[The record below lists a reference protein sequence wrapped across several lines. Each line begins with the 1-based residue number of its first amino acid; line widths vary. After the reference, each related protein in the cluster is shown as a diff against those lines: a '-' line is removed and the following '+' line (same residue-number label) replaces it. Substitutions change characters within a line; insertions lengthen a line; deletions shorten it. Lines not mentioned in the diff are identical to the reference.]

1 MEGIRMT
8 SALVSLKTV
17 LPCVHSDVNNAPAK
31 RAYRTKTSF
40 VAVHFDETGK
50 GRILFLP
57 AGATL
62 RVIGPSS
69 CLREALEVMFE
80 SRIYNV
86 FEIDLVARSIMIS
99 EPTRSKR
106 RALAAC
112 A

>member
-1 MEGIRMT
+1 MEGILMT

-17 LPCVHSDVNNAPAK
+17 LPCVYSDENNAPVE

-40 VAVHFDETGK
+40 VAVHFDEAGR
-50 GRILFLP
+50 GRIVFLP

-80 SRIYNV
+80 ARTYNV
-86 FEIDLVARSIMIS
+86 FEIDLTARSTLICT
-99 EPTRSKR
+99 PVRATR
-106 RALAAC
+106 RAMAAC